1 MLIIGS
7 SAVVMPGCRRDAAKG
22 RTAAGRDAACK
33 PHMLVSAA
41 QANKTARVLGALLAG
56 TWMTEAWQGQ
66 WWHSCSL
73 DLLIPR

>member
-7 SAVVMPGCRRDAAKG
+7 SAVVMPSCRRDEG

-41 QANKTARVLGALLAG
+41 QANKTARILGALLGG

-66 WWHSCSL
+66 RWHSCSL
-73 DLLIPR
+73 DLLVPR